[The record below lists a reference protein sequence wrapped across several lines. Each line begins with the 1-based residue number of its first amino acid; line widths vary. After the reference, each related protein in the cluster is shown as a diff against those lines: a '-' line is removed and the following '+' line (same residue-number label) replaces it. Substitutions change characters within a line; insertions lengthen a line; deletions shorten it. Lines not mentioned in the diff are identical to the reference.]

1 MILERTFY
9 GVECDG
15 CGCDLEDGCDN
26 PFFTDS
32 GVFAEEVARDSG
44 WIKVRGRHYCE
55 ECHHHGDNDELILG
69 DGTVIQPDEA
79 DWI

>member
-1 MILERTFY
+1 MILERKFY
-9 GVECDG
+9 GVEC
-15 CGCDLEDGCDN
+15 DGCDN

-32 GVFAEEVARDSG
+32 EVFAEEVARDSG
-44 WIKVRGRHYCE
+44 WIKVRDRHYCE

-79 DWI
+79 DWV